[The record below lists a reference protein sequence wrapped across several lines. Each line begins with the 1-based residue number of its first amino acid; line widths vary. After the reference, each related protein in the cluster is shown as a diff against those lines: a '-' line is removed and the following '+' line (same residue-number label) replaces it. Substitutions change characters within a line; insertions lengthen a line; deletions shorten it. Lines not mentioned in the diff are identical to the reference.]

1 MPTYIVFADYTDQGL
16 NSIKHSPDR
25 LDAVRKLVA
34 DHGGE
39 VKAFYLLMGE
49 HDIMSIIEVPNDD
62 TAARLLLTI
71 SGEGNIRTKSYKAF
85 DEDEFRGIVGS
96 LP

>member
-1 MPTYIVFADYTDQGL
+1 MPTYIVFADYTDKGIAA
-16 NSIKHSPDR
+16 IKDAPDR

-39 VKAFYLLMGE
+39 LKAFYLLLGE
-49 HDIMSIIEVPNDD
+49 HDIMSIIDVPNDD

-71 SGEGNIRTKSYKAF
+71 SGEGNIRTKSFKAF
-85 DEDEFRGIVGS
+85 EEDEFRAVVGS

>member
-1 MPTYIVFADYTDQGL
+1 
-16 NSIKHSPDR
+16 
-25 LDAVRKLVA
+25 
-34 DHGGE
+34 
-39 VKAFYLLMGE
+39 
-49 HDIMSIIEVPNDD
+49 MSIIEVPNDD

-85 DEDEFRGIVGS
+85 DEDEFRAIVGS